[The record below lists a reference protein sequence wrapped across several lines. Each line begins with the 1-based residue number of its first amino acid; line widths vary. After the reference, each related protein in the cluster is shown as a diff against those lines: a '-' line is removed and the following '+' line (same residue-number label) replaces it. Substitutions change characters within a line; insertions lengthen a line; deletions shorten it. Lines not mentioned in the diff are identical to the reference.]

1 MGSAGDRTDVDCHA
15 EDLHV
20 TVRLITAPAG
30 GTFLPGETA
39 AAAAHPR
46 GGDHVLPGP
55 VAAGDDIGLVVRLG
69 ERRPVQTPFAGLLMG
84 LLALPRERVRPHQP
98 LAWLT
103 TDEPV

>member
-1 MGSAGDRTDVDCHA
+1 
-15 EDLHV
+15 
-20 TVRLITAPAG
+20 
-30 GTFLPGETA
+30 
-39 AAAAHPR
+39 
-46 GGDHVLPGP
+46 